1 MKVDKAFVLYANEAY
16 HGVISM
22 AVKSINSVTDI
33 PVIVYMMNCDKSV
46 HGASRTIPWTLNST
60 NPSKKDYI
68 DRSDPNVYKLLIQR
82 PAIILDAL
90 EKYAETVAYIDSDTI
105 VTNNINK
112 IFDHYPDGCTHPYF
126 VEGIYDYLFIDGRG
140 GVETRDELH
149 LSLEYPACDLFN
161 VDQSVRNKYRQT
173 GYFVAGQ
180 QSKDFISEW
189 FWMCNHPKV
198 ITNHKL
204 YAPYHEE
211 TIANVL
217 LWKYNIHEGLP
228 IMYINYTKDVDL
240 MSLEFTGS
248 INHTSEWVAVPAK
261 EEHLMALH
269 GEKNTILM
277 QDMINKLS
285 KKVLFLAPHLSTGGM
300 PEFLLK
306 RIKALKGLNIYVVEW
321 ANYSDHFVVQKN
333 QIKQLVSNFYTLGED
348 KTELLDIIRYNNI
361 DIVHID
367 EMAECLGDGSEELLP
382 LLYAED
388 RSWKIIETCH
398 NISFRPDRDK
408 RYHPDAYAFCTPY
421 HLETFKN
428 MPSHRAVLEFPVDT
442 MIYDWQSKMNAKY
455 DLGFDI
461 NKKHVVNV
469 GLWTKGK
476 NQGEGIAIAKKL
488 PNVQFHFV
496 GNQAG
501 NFQDYWEPL
510 MVDLPSNVTVWGERN
525 DVDKFLL
532 AADVFMF
539 NSIWECNPLA
549 LREAISYG
557 LPILARNLAQYKD
570 MFTPYIE
577 DLNPMKMKNQL
588 KRLLNEPVNYK
599 VPTHNTSNVFGKKH
613 ADLYKEVLNLEVKID
628 DDYQINQ
635 SFIDS
640 PRIEITGT
648 SKSEFTVYIYDEEKL
663 IYDNVMKVNHWS
675 TLDRQY
681 YTKWKTVVL
690 KDGVEV
696 YNETLS
702 LQDKRVY
709 ISFDSSSLGD
719 SIAWI
724 PYVLEF
730 QNKHNCKVIVSTFKN
745 FLFEEVYPELEFVN
759 PGSDVPNIHAMYKIG
774 WFYDKNRE
782 PELPNTISLQ
792 KAASNILGLSHKEI
806 VPRVKSNWGNK
817 CGMKDNYNVP
827 GKYVTIAT
835 NSTAGC
841 KFWTR
846 EGWQDVINYLHGEG
860 YMVVNTSIENNPF
873 DNCEKI
879 VDTSLEYTIDCIRQ
893 SEFFIGL
900 SSGLSWLAWA
910 IGTPVVMISNF
921 TEADHEFSCYRVT
934 DETLCHGCWN
944 NPNHK
949 FDKGDWDWC
958 PEHKNTPR
966 HFECHRGIK
975 SDKVID
981 IIKSIKD
988 LQV

>member
-16 HGVISM
+16 YDVVSM
-22 AVKSINSVTDI
+22 AVKSINNVSSI
-33 PVIVYMMNCDKSV
+33 PVIVYMMNCNKSV
-46 HGASRTIPWTLNST
+46 HGASRTIPWTLNSADS
-60 NPSKKDYI
+60 SKKDYI
-68 DRSDPNVYKLLIQR
+68 DRSDPNIYKLLIQR

-90 EKYAETVAYIDSDTI
+90 DKYAKTVAYIDSDTV
-105 VTNNINK
+105 VTSNINK
-112 IFDHYPDGCTHPYF
+112 IFDHYPDNCTHPYF
-126 VEGIYDYLFIDGRG
+126 VEGIYDYLFINGRG

-149 LSLEYPACDLFN
+149 LSLEHPACDLFN

-189 FWMCNHPKV
+189 SWMCNHPKV
-198 ITNHKL
+198 ITNHEL

-240 MSLEFTGS
+240 MTLEFTGS
-248 INHTSEWVAVPAK
+248 INHTAEWVAVPAK

-306 RIKALKGLNIYVVEW
+306 RIKALRGFNIYVVEW

-333 QIKQLVSNFYTLGED
+333 QIKQLVPNFYTLGED
-348 KTELLDIIRYNNI
+348 KTELLDIIKYNSI

-367 EMAECLGDGSEELLP
+367 EMSEHLGDGSEEVLP

-388 RSWKIIETCH
+388 RSWKVIETCH

-428 MPSHRAVLEFPVDT
+428 MPSHRAVLEFPVDAV
-442 MIYDWQSKMNAKY
+442 IYDWQSKMNAKY

-476 NQGEGIAIAKKL
+476 NQGEGIAIARKL

-510 MVDLPSNVTVWGERN
+510 MTDLPSNVTVWGERN

-532 AADVFMF
+532 AADAFMF
-539 NSIWECNPLA
+539 NSVWECNPLA
-549 LREAISYG
+549 IREAISYG

-588 KRLLNEPVNYK
+588 KRLLSEPLKYE
-599 VPTHNTSNVFGKKH
+599 VPTHNTSSVFGKKH
-613 ADLYKEVLNLEVKID
+613 VNLYEDVLNLEVKSH

-648 SKSEFTVYIYDEEKL
+648 SKSEFTVHIYDEEKL
-663 IYDNVMKVNHWS
+663 IYDNIMKVNHWS

-681 YTKWKTVVL
+681 YTKWNTVVL

-759 PGSDVPNIHAMYKIG
+759 PGSEVPNIYAMYKIG

-792 KAASNILGLSHKEI
+792 KAASNILGLTHKEI
-806 VPRVKSNWGNK
+806 VPRVKSNWGNE

-846 EGWQDVINYLHGEG
+846 EGWQEVINYLHGEG

-934 DETLCHGCWN
+934 DESLCHGCWN

-975 SDKVID
+975 SNKVID
-981 IIKSIKD
+981 MIKV
-988 LQV
+988 LG